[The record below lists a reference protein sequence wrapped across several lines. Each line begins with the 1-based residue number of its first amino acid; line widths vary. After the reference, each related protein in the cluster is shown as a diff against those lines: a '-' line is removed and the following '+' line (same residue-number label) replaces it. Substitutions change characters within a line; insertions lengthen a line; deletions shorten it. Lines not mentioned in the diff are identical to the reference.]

1 MTAFGGGQGAAS
13 FRFARFNSFPPIML
27 IGWDSP
33 TFNHGLHLKPHS
45 QARKAVVERELK
57 RLISHYATP
66 PTCGLFEHF
75 FDTHSPFALQ
85 LPCFALSKKFK
96 ATAAVIEKRVWPKR
110 KDRFLLRLR
119 SLQNLGFAVTRDA

>member
-1 MTAFGGGQGAAS
+1 
-13 FRFARFNSFPPIML
+13 ML
-27 IGWDSP
+27 IGWNSP

-45 QARKAVVERELK
+45 QARKAVVEREPK
-57 RLISHYATP
+57 RLFNHYAARL
-66 PTCGLFEHF
+66 TCGRFERF

-85 LPCFALSKKFK
+85 LSCFALSKKFN